1 MLIKSEPVETCS
13 NMNHINPENINIIK
27 KIIDDFEYTSSSSR
41 FSKKKRSSKT
51 KKISN
56 SDSFIHKYKKSQI
69 SPKTTYSLDGHIIRY
84 KPSLSIEEF
93 LNKEYNDKRDSD
105 VYINIVENCDNEN
118 TDANAFQRLRRRKSI
133 FNKSN
138 ITSNKLSADLDEFQR
153 IVNSKANQDRINKNF
168 KEVCIP
174 TFSSN
179 VKYFA
184 QDHFFNIFL
193 L

>member
-41 FSKKKRSSKT
+41 SSKKKRSSKT

-84 KPSLSIEEF
+84 KPSPSIEDF
-93 LNKEYNDKRDSD
+93 LNKEHNDKRDSD

-133 FNKSN
+133 FSRSN
-138 ITSNKLSADLDEFQR
+138 ITSNKLSADLDEFQK
-153 IVNSKANQDRINKNF
+153 IVNSKTNQDRINKNF
-168 KEVCIP
+168 KEVCIFLMKLNFQYSSKILFWKL
-174 TFSSN
+174 FS
-179 VKYFA
+179 
-184 QDHFFNIFL
+184 
-193 L
+193 